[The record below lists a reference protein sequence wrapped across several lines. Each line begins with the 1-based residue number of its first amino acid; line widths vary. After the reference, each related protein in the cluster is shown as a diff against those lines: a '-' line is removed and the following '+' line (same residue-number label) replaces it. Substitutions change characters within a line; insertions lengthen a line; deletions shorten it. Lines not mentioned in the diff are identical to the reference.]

1 MLVIVEGKLTGKGR
15 PRFYRGHAVTPKA
28 TRDYE
33 KRVVNCY
40 IAQDGTLYDT
50 PVRVNIVAYKKIP
63 KSYTK
68 KRIKAIQEGIEQPTS
83 KPDLDNICKI
93 ILDALNGVAYKDD
106 TQVVRL
112 AISKKYTESTERIEF
127 EVKEYK

>member
-1 MLVIVEGKLTGKGR
+1 MTVIVEGKLTGKGR
-15 PRFYRGHAVTPKA
+15 PRFFKGHAVTPQA

-33 KRVVNCY
+33 KKVVNCY
-40 IAQDGTLYDT
+40 MAQNGTLYDT
-50 PVRVNIVAYKKIP
+50 PVRVNITAYKKIP

-68 KRIKAIQEGIEQPTS
+68 KRVREILEGIEKPTS
-83 KPDLDNICKI
+83 KPDVDNICKI

-106 TQVVRL
+106 TQVIRL
-112 AISKKYTESTERIEF
+112 SISKKYTESTERVEF

>member
-1 MLVIVEGKLTGKGR
+1 MKMNTKN
-15 PRFYRGHAVTPKA
+15 
-28 TRDYE
+28 YE

-40 IAQDGTLYDT
+40 LAQDGTLYET
-50 PVRVNIVAYKKIP
+50 PVRVNITAYKGIP

-68 KRIKAIQEGIEQPTS
+68 KRTKAILDGIEQAVS
-83 KPDLDNICKI
+83 KPDVDNICKI

-106 TQVVRL
+106 TQVIRL
-112 AISKKYTESTERIEF
+112 SISKKYTESTERVEF